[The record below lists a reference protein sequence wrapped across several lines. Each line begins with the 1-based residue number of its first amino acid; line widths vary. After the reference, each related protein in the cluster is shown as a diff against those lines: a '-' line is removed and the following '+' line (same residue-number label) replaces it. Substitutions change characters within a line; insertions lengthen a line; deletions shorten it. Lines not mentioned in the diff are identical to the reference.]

1 MTIISD
7 IPGASHDAYA
17 RLVEGLRLEFGCAD
31 VGALAER
38 IFEVEKVEFHW
49 EARIA
54 ERYLGQHFPLDFDDE
69 DDGGDDLA
77 RMAILSF
84 VAGRWHAGVCVVHG
98 DGCAVDLLWS
108 RSFERR
114 EDAAEAFVRA
124 R

>member
-1 MTIISD
+1 MTIISA
-7 IPGASHDAYA
+7 IPGGSGDAYA

-38 IFEVEKVEFHW
+38 IFEAEKVEFHW

-54 ERYLGQHFPLDFDDE
+54 ERYLGQHFLLDFGDE
-69 DDGGDDLA
+69 DAGGELA
-77 RMAILSF
+77 RVAILGF
-84 VAGRWHAGVCVVHG
+84 VAGRWHSGVCVVDG

-108 RSFERR
+108 RSFEHR
-114 EDAAEAFVRA
+114 EDAEEAFARA